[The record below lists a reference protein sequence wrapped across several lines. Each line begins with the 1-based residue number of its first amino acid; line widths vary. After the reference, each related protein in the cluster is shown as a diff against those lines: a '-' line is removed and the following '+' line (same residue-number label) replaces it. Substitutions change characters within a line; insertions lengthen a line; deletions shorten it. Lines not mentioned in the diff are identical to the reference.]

1 MLGKKGNNQYAKAAQ
16 LGQPIP
22 VAWNKGLPGT
32 FAGKKHTE
40 ESKRKISEK
49 LSINN
54 KGGRS
59 KWYEV
64 AGQKVQGTWERNVAL
79 KFEELGIKWKKLKT
93 NKDTLKYTMDNKV
106 RSYTPDFYLEDYN
119 VLLEIKGHWWGRDKE
134 KMDIVLKTYPNK
146 NIVVVEKLQYERL
159 LQGELVW

>member
-1 MLGKKGNNQYAKAAQ
+1 
-16 LGQPIP
+16 
-22 VAWNKGLPGT
+22 
-32 FAGKKHTE
+32 
-40 ESKRKISEK
+40 
-49 LSINN
+49 
-54 KGGRS
+54 
-59 KWYEV
+59 
-64 AGQKVQGTWERNVAL
+64 
-79 KFEELGIKWKKLKT
+79 
-93 NKDTLKYTMDNKV
+93 MDNKV